1 MGQQNSKTEDHFK
14 ENFHFK
20 EDGYFIPTNKLFKMS
35 YVIHENIK
43 TLSIPL
49 NDINLD
55 NNNFKDINK
64 IPIIMQFIYYKLKN
78 VGYNLTPLKIDYP
91 YYNIDDI
98 LSQINSKG
106 IPVLNHTSLND
117 FKIIKQCY
125 EPSLNNIYHFLNK
138 GNILLG
144 GIILNEEF
152 INDVLKI
159 DKEPYIGIISDLILI
174 VGYNPDNIFIKTNWC
189 KKNIKVKNEYL
200 NNIKEIWNVEIKT
213 FY

>member
-1 MGQQNSKTEDHFK
+1 MGQQNSKLDDH
-14 ENFHFK
+14 HS
-20 EDGYFIPTNKLFKMS
+20 EDGYFIPTNKLFKIS
-35 YVIHENIK
+35 YVIHEIIK

-49 NDINLD
+49 NDVNI
-55 NNNFKDINK
+55 DINIDNIK

-91 YYNIDDI
+91 YYNIDNIFND
-98 LSQINSKG
+98 INSKG
-106 IPVLNHTSLND
+106 IPVLNHAALND
-117 FKIIKQCY
+117 FKIIKNCY

-152 INDVLKI
+152 INNVLKI
-159 DKEPYIGIISDLILI
+159 DKEPYFGIISDLILI
-174 VGYNPDNIFIKTNWC
+174 VGYNTDHVFIKTNWC